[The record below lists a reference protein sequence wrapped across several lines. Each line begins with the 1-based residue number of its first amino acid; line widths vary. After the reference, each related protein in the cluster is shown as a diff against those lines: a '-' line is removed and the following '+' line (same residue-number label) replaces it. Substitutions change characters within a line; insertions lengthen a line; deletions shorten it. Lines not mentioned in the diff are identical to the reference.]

1 MSYLHERGVKGYA
14 TLNTL
19 VFEDE
24 MEQLEQLLRS
34 IAQAGVDAVIVQVAA
49 CSHLSTVICAVIT
62 SRLALLRSSA
72 ADACNRS
79 ISPRYRFFCCTL

>member
-34 IAQAGVDAVIVQVAA
+34 IAQAGVDAVIVQVAS
-49 CSHLSTVICAVIT
+49 CTHVSTFKCAVIS
-62 SRLALLRSSA
+62 SRLALL
-72 ADACNRS
+72 
-79 ISPRYRFFCCTL
+79 